1 MLKIAEWTKS
11 IYIGRLPKPLLMT
24 RILIVRF
31 ISLNLIVLDTIKST
45 RRFGLLGI
53 IGRMGSMGMFLLVNL
68 ALLAP
73 LLRL

>member
-1 MLKIAEWTKS
+1 MLKIANMTNAS
-11 IYIGRLPKPLLMT
+11 YFGRLPKPLLTT

-31 ISLNLIVLDTIKST
+31 ISLNLIVLDTMKST
-45 RRFGLLGI
+45 RRFVLGI